1 MKYFIPLLAFGLLI
15 GCDGEEGDVTTSKD
29 SPEETATEAPSKDAL
44 GEQQKFTEEAKN
56 TSLPPIPNPMDAETI
71 MKLWSMDHDPTGF
84 IEEMKQGERPGT
96 WERIVLVNGF
106 YFLTL

>member
-1 MKYFIPLLAFGLLI
+1 MKYFIPLFVFSLLI
-15 GCDGEEGDVTTSKD
+15 GCDGEKSNLAPSKD
-29 SPEETATEAPSKDAL
+29 SIEETATEASSKDSL
-44 GEQQKFTEEAKN
+44 GEQQKVTKEAKN
-56 TSLPPIPNPMDAETI
+56 TSLPPIPNPMDAEAI

>member
-1 MKYFIPLLAFGLLI
+1 MKHLISLLVFGFLI
-15 GCDGEEGDVTTSKD
+15 GCDAEKSNV
-29 SPEETATEAPSKDAL
+29 APSKDSL
-44 GEQQKFTEEAKN
+44 GEQQKVTEEAKN
-56 TSLPPIPNPMDAETI
+56 TSLPPIPNPMDAEAI